1 MKYRNK
7 NKAMPLIIKLYVNF
21 FHHGGKEKVQST
33 WTAVPPLV
41 TNVRESSPYHC
52 VKIFSRIS
60 IDSKLSGTTGLRDTW
75 L

>member
-1 MKYRNK
+1 MEVKK
-7 NKAMPLIIKLYVNF
+7 KK
-21 FHHGGKEKVQST
+21 KVQST

-60 IDSKLSGTTGLRDTW
+60 IDLKLSGTTSLPGAL